1 MKVEVQK
8 QKKTKKC
15 NVKKELLKNDKG
27 ITLIA
32 LVITIIIL
40 LILAGVAIA
49 TLTGENGLFVRAK
62 QAKQTQTESEMK
74 EKLNLSI
81 QELQVEKLTEATLD
95 DITQEWLTQ
104 KLSEYNPI
112 LKEDGTTNSKKVTL
126 QKNGI
131 IKLYMIDEKL
141 NITEVENG
149 SGIEFL
155 YEIVKRENGK
165 VKILIK
171 VQDKENGIN
180 KVEVPGDAIIL
191 NGTREEK
198 GIDQEI
204 EVGTEYI
211 YKVISVSGKER
222 EETILIEP
230 EIIVGDAYIGTSTTN
245 TNASNSVENNSQTK
259 GKTLYINFTATLEK
273 FGTAC
278 TVKLKNGTDSDTL
291 PYAITK
297 NGTYTFVVTGTYGNN
312 KTITKEVE
320 VKVNKYQ
327 VATGLVKYNAGDWT
341 EAEINELKGKNLY
354 NINTAKKAS
363 TDTGLNFTFGG
374 FTYAKDSSENANT
387 TYANEIKNGTV
398 ITSRNQ
404 SVAPQSGEGI
414 PAYDGWQILEI
425 QDSAGNKITNE
436 TEISNKLDNLS
447 SGEKVYVTKLVHA
460 GSPENFVYYYTASY
474 DNKRVEYILSGG
486 IRETKYNTLNNGT
499 VINGR
504 DWSMYED
511 KSLKAKGYID
521 EVHAM
526 TYDEALAITGSRD
539 STNGLCKTK
548 AYYWLASAYP
558 GKGDFMWYMNHGG
571 KIGNSVYRYDH
582 YCWGVRPV
590 VSLVAGVYITGGDG
604 TEGNEYVLGK
614 E

>member
-149 SGIEFL
+149 SGIEFS

-171 VQDKENGIN
+171 VQDSENGIN

-191 NGTREEK
+191 KGTREQR

-204 EVGTEYI
+204 EVGTEYT

-230 EIIVGDAYIGTSTTN
+230 EIIVGDAYIGTSTTK
-245 TNASNSVENNSQTK
+245 TDSTKSVVDNSQTRGTK
-259 GKTLYINFTATLEK
+259 LYINFTATLEK
-273 FGTAC
+273 FGTSAC
-278 TVKLKNGTDSDTL
+278 TVKLKGGADSDTL

-297 NGTYTFVVTGTYGNN
+297 NGTYTFVVTGTYGEG

-320 VKVNKYQ
+320 VKVNKYE
-327 VATGLVKYNAGDWT
+327 ATKWLVQYDAGNWT
-341 EAEINELKGKNLY
+341 EDEINALKVKKLY

-363 TDTGLNFTFGG
+363 GNEELKFTFGG
-374 FTYAKDSSENANT
+374 FTYKEDSSGNANT
-387 TYANEIKNGTV
+387 TYANEISNGTV

-404 SVAPQSGEGI
+404 SVVADEGYSK
-414 PAYDGWQILEI
+414 PTYEGWQILEI
-425 QDSAGNKITNE
+425 QDSARNKITNE
-436 TEISNKLDNLS
+436 IEISNKLENLS

-460 GSPENFVYYYTASY
+460 GSPENFVYYTTTTSHEEERA
-474 DNKRVEYILSGG
+474 EYILSGG
-486 IRETKYNTLNNGT
+486 TRQTSYNTYQP
-499 VINGR
+499 R

-511 KSLKAKGYID
+511 TNLKAKGYID

-526 TYDEALAITGSRD
+526 TYDEALAITGSANH
-539 STNGLCKTK
+539 TNGLRKIK
-548 AYYWLASAYP
+548 ASYWLASCIRYTNSMRCIQYN
-558 GKGDFMWYMNHGG
+558 GD
-571 KIGNSVYRYDH
+571 IVGNYQR
-582 YCWGVRPV
+582 CFGVRPV

>member
-1 MKVEVQK
+1 MIKILEK
-8 QKKTKKC
+8 R
-15 NVKKELLKNDKG
+15 G

-40 LILAGVAIA
+40 LILSGVAIA
-49 TLTGENGLFVRAK
+49 TLTGENGLFARAK
-62 QAKQTQTESEMK
+62 QAKVAQTESDMTES
-74 EKLNLSI
+74 LNLAI
-81 QELQVEKLTEATLD
+81 QELQVEKLAEATLN
-95 DITQEWLTQ
+95 DITQEWLTS

-112 LKEDGTTNSKKVTL
+112 LKEDGTTNSKKVIL

-131 IKLYMIDEKL
+131 IKTYMIDENL
-141 NITEVENG
+141 NITEVENE
-149 SGIEFL
+149 SGIDFS

-171 VQDKENGIN
+171 VQDRENGIN

-204 EVGTEYI
+204 EVGTEYK
-211 YKVISVSGKER
+211 YKVISTSGKER

-230 EIIVGDAYIGTSTTN
+230 EIIIGDAYIGTSTTN
-245 TNASNSVENNSQTK
+245 TNASNSVANNSQTR
-259 GKTLYINFTATLEK
+259 GTTLYINFTATLEK

-278 TVKLKNGTDSDTL
+278 TVKLKGGADSDTL

-327 VATGLVKYNAGDWT
+327 AATGLVKYDAGDWT
-341 EAEINELKGKNLY
+341 EDEINELKAKSLY
-354 NINTAKKAS
+354 NINTAKAAS
-363 TDTGLNFTFGG
+363 TAKGLDFTFGG
-374 FTYAKDSSENANT
+374 FTYKGDTTNT
-387 TYANEIKNGTV
+387 SYINNGTV

-404 SVAPQSGEGI
+404 SVATQSGYGT

-425 QDSAGNKITNE
+425 QDSVGNKITKE

-447 SGEKVYVTKLVHA
+447 SGEKIYVTKLVHA
-460 GSPENFVYYYTASY
+460 GSPENFVYYYTTSY
-474 DNKRVEYILSGG
+474 DNRRVEYILSGG
-486 IRETKYNTLNNGT
+486 TRQISYNTYQP
-499 VINGR
+499 R

-511 KSLKAKGYID
+511 TNLKAKGYID

-526 TYDEALAITGSRD
+526 TYDEAVAITGNTSR
-539 STNGLCKTK
+539 TNGLRNTK

-558 GKGDFMWYMNHGG
+558 SDYIDVWYVGYYGDFYIFG
-571 KIGNSVYRYDH
+571 S
-582 YCWGVRPV
+582 YCWGIRPV
-590 VSLVAGVYITGGDG
+590 ISLTSGVYIASGDG

-614 E
+614 D

>member
-1 MKVEVQK
+1 MNKRLE
-8 QKKTKKC
+8 
-15 NVKKELLKNDKG
+15 KNFG

-32 LVITIIIL
+32 LIITIIVL
-40 LILAGVAIA
+40 LILSGVAIA
-49 TLTGENGLFVRAK
+49 TLTGENGLFARAK
-62 QAKQTQTESEMK
+62 QAKVAQTESDMK
-74 EKLNLSI
+74 ESLNLAI

-131 IKLYMIDEKL
+131 IKTYMIDENL
-141 NITEVENG
+141 NIKEVENK
-149 SGIEFL
+149 SGIEFS

-171 VQDKENGIN
+171 VQDSENGIN

-191 NGTREEK
+191 NGIREEK

-204 EVGTEYI
+204 EVGTEYKV
-211 YKVISVSGKER
+211 KVISTSGKER

-230 EIIVGDAYIGTSTTN
+230 EIIVGEAYIGTSTTN
-245 TNASNSVENNSQTK
+245 TNVSNSVVDNSQTR
-259 GKTLYINFTATLEK
+259 GITLYINFTATLE
-273 FGTAC
+273 GTAC
-278 TVKLKNGTDSDTL
+278 TVKLKGGADSDTL

-312 KTITKEVE
+312 KTITKEIE

-327 VATGLVKYNAGDWT
+327 AAIGLVKYDAGDWT
-341 EAEINELKGKNLY
+341 EDEINALKAKSLY
-354 NINTAKKAS
+354 NINTAKKPSA
-363 TDTGLNFTFGG
+363 DIGLNFTFGG
-374 FTYAKDSSENANT
+374 FTYKGDTTNT
-387 TYANEIKNGTV
+387 SYINNGTV

-404 SVAPQSGEGI
+404 SVAPQSGYGT

-425 QDSAGNKITNE
+425 QDSTGNIIKNE

-460 GSPENFVYYYTASY
+460 GSPENFVHRWIASNDGY
-474 DNKRVEYILSGG
+474 RSEYILSGG
-486 IRETKYNTLNNGT
+486 TRQTEYNTLNNGIA
-499 VINGR
+499 INGR
-504 DWSMYED
+504 NWSMYED
-511 KSLKAKGYID
+511 KNLKSKNYIS

-526 TYDEALAITGSRD
+526 TKEEAEVITGST
-539 STNGLCKTK
+539 SPTNGLRKIGE
-548 AYYWLASAYP
+548 YYWLATAY
-558 GKGDFMWYMNHGG
+558 GAG
-571 KIGNSVYRYDH
+571 SDH
-582 YCWGVRPV
+582 SLMVIVSNGLLMSEYSHCFGVRPV
-590 VSLVAGVYITGGDG
+590 VVMNEGVYIASGDG
-604 TEGNEYVLGK
+604 TGASPYVLSK
-614 E
+614 D

>member
-49 TLTGENGLFVRAK
+49 TLTGENGLFARAK

-149 SGIEFL
+149 SGIEFS

-204 EVGTEYI
+204 EVGTEYKF
-211 YKVISVSGKER
+211 KVISTSGKER

-230 EIIVGDAYIGTSTTN
+230 EIIVGDAYIGTSSTN
-245 TNASNSVENNSQTK
+245 TNASSSVADNSQTR
-259 GKTLYINFTATLEK
+259 GTTTLYINFRANLEK

-278 TVKLKNGTDSDTL
+278 TVKLKDGTDSDTL

-297 NGTYTFVVTGTYGNN
+297 NGTYTFVVTGTYGDG
-312 KTITKEVE
+312 KIITEEIE

-327 VATGLVKYNAGDWT
+327 ATTGLVKYDAGDWT
-341 EAEINELKGKNLY
+341 EDEINELKAKSLY
-354 NINTAKKAS
+354 NINTAKEANANK
-363 TDTGLNFTFGG
+363 GLNFTFGG
-374 FTYAKDSSENANT
+374 FTYAKDSLGNVNT
-387 TYANEIKNGTV
+387 TYKKYIDNGTV

-404 SVAPQSGEGI
+404 SVAPQKGWGT
-414 PAYDGWQILEI
+414 PVYDGWQILESKEENGKTYI
-425 QDSAGNKITNE
+425 IKI
-436 TEISNKLDNLS
+436 
-447 SGEKVYVTKLVHA
+447 VHA
-460 GSPENFVYYYTASY
+460 GSPENFVFSSNDPNVA
-474 DNKRVEYILSGG
+474 EYLLSSGTRK
-486 IRETKYNTLNNGT
+486 INYNTSSIGVKVKPRSWDMYKDKNQLNL
-499 VINGR
+499 I
-504 DWSMYED
+504 
-511 KSLKAKGYID
+511 K

-526 TYDEALAITGSRD
+526 TYEDFLNNIGNTGKIAIGS
-539 STNGLCKTK
+539 
-548 AYYWLASAYP
+548 YYWLASTN
-558 GKGDFMWYMNHGG
+558 G
-571 KIGNSVYRYDH
+571 
-582 YCWGVRPV
+582 
-590 VSLVAGVYITGGDG
+590 SLPRIYSNRRSA
-604 TEGNEYVLGK
+604 
-614 E
+614 

>member
-49 TLTGENGLFVRAK
+49 TLTGENGLFARAK

-81 QELQVEKLTEATLD
+81 QELQVEKLTLD

-149 SGIEFL
+149 SGIEFS

-204 EVGTEYI
+204 EVGTEYT

-222 EETILIEP
+222 EKTILIEP
-230 EIIVGDAYIGTSTTN
+230 EIIVGEAYIGTSTTN
-245 TNASNSVENNSQTK
+245 TNASNSVANNSQTR
-259 GKTLYINFTATLEK
+259 GTTLYINFTATLEK
-273 FGTAC
+273 FGTECA
-278 TVKLKNGTDSDTL
+278 VKLKDGTDSDIL

-297 NGTYTFVVTGTYGNN
+297 NGTYTFVITGTYGDG
-312 KTITKEVE
+312 KIIIKEVE
-320 VKVNKYQ
+320 VKVAKYTSA
-327 VATGLVKYNAGDWT
+327 VNLVKYDAGDWT
-341 EAEINELKGKNLY
+341 EAEIQKLKLQNLY
-354 NINTAKKAS
+354 MINKEKTINAVFNLNDS
-363 TDTGLNFTFGG
+363 EGLNFTFGG
-374 FTYAKDSSENANT
+374 FTYKGDETNEKYIKDGR
-387 TYANEIKNGTV
+387 I
-398 ITSRNQ
+398 ITSRNE
-404 SVAPQSGEGI
+404 SVATQSGFGT

-425 QDSAGNKITNE
+425 KDSTGKIIKNYDEINTIIDNAKNE
-436 TEISNKLDNLS
+436 KI
-447 SGEKVYVTKLVHA
+447 YVTKLIHA
-460 GSPENFVYYYTASY
+460 GSPENFVYYYTTPNDTNRAEYLLSSGIRKTEY
-474 DNKRVEYILSGG
+474 NILNSGEEINKRYWDMYKDIKLDKDGYINNVHIMTYEEAYEITGNNNNTSG
-486 IRETKYNTLNNGT
+486 IRN
-499 VINGR
+499 
-504 DWSMYED
+504 
-511 KSLKAKGYID
+511 ID
-521 EVHAM
+521 A
-526 TYDEALAITGSRD
+526 
-539 STNGLCKTK
+539 N
-548 AYYWLASAYP
+548 YWLASA
-558 GKGDFMWYMNHGG
+558 N
-571 KIGNSVYRYDH
+571 R
-582 YCWGVRPV
+582 
-590 VSLVAGVYITGGDG
+590 
-604 TEGNEYVLGK
+604 E
-614 E
+614 

>member
-1 MKVEVQK
+1 MREKIL
-8 QKKTKKC
+8 
-15 NVKKELLKNDKG
+15 NKNG

-32 LVITIIIL
+32 LVITIIVL

-49 TLTGENGLFVRAK
+49 TLTGENGLFARAK

-112 LKEDGTTNSKKVTL
+112 LKEDGTTNIKKVTL

-131 IKLYMIDEKL
+131 IKTYMIDENL
-141 NITEVENG
+141 NITEVENE
-149 SGIEFL
+149 SGIDFS

-171 VQDKENGIN
+171 VQDRENGIN

-191 NGTREEK
+191 NGTREQK

-204 EVGTEYI
+204 ELGTEYK
-211 YKVISVSGKER
+211 YKVISTSGKER

-230 EIIVGDAYIGTSTTN
+230 EIIVGEAYIGTSTTD
-245 TNASNSVENNSQTK
+245 TNASNSVANNSQTR
-259 GKTLYINFTATLEK
+259 GTTLYINFTATLEK

-278 TVKLKNGTDSDTL
+278 TVKLKDGTDSDTL

-312 KTITKEVE
+312 KTITKEIE
-320 VKVNKYQ
+320 VKVNKYKS
-327 VATGLVKYNAGDWT
+327 ATGLVKYDAGDWT

-363 TDTGLNFTFGG
+363 ADEGLNFTFGG
-374 FTYAKDSSENANT
+374 FTYKGDTTNT
-387 TYANEIKNGTV
+387 IYINNGTV

-404 SVAPQSGEGI
+404 SVAPQSGFGT

-425 QDSAGNKITNE
+425 QDSTGNIIKNE
-436 TEISNKLDNLS
+436 TEISSKLDNLS

-460 GSPENFVYYYTASY
+460 GSPENFVYYWTANY
-474 DNKRVEYILSGG
+474 DNIRVEYILSGG
-486 IRETKYNTLNNGT
+486 TRQTSYNTYQP
-499 VINGR
+499 R

-511 KSLKAKGYID
+511 TNLKAKGYID

-526 TYDEALAITGSRD
+526 TYDEALAITRSTN
-539 STNGLCKTK
+539 STNGLRNTK
-548 AYYWLASAYP
+548 AYYWLASANLSNSSFVWYVS
-558 GKGDFMWYMNHGG
+558 GHGGDF
-571 KIGNSVYRYDH
+571 YDIYN
-582 YCWGVRPV
+582 YCFGVRPV
-590 VSLVAGVYITGGDG
+590 VSLAYGVYITGGDG

-614 E
+614 D

>member
-49 TLTGENGLFVRAK
+49 TLTGENGLFARAK

-149 SGIEFL
+149 SGIEFS

-204 EVGTEYI
+204 EVGTEYT

-222 EETILIEP
+222 EKTILIEP
-230 EIIVGDAYIGTSTTN
+230 EIIVGEAYIGTSTTK
-245 TNASNSVENNSQTK
+245 TDSTKSVVDNSQTRGTK
-259 GKTLYINFTATLEK
+259 LYINFTATLEK
-273 FGTAC
+273 FGTSAC
-278 TVKLKNGTDSDTL
+278 TVKLKGGADSDTL

-297 NGTYTFVVTGTYGNN
+297 NGTYTFVVTGTYGEG

-320 VKVNKYQ
+320 VKVNKYE
-327 VATGLVKYNAGDWT
+327 ATKWLVQYDAGNWT
-341 EAEINELKGKNLY
+341 EDEINALKVKKLY

-363 TDTGLNFTFGG
+363 GNEELKFTFGG
-374 FTYAKDSSENANT
+374 FTYKEDSSGNANT
-387 TYANEIKNGTV
+387 TYANEISNGTV

-404 SVAPQSGEGI
+404 SVVADEGYSK
-414 PAYDGWQILEI
+414 PTYEGWQILEI
-425 QDSAGNKITNE
+425 QDSARNKITNE
-436 TEISNKLDNLS
+436 IEISNKLENLS

-460 GSPENFVYYYTASY
+460 GSPENFVYYATTTSHEEE
-474 DNKRVEYILSGG
+474 NKNINLIS
-486 IRETKYNTLNNGT
+486 LN
-499 VINGR
+499 
-504 DWSMYED
+504 
-511 KSLKAKGYID
+511 
-521 EVHAM
+521 
-526 TYDEALAITGSRD
+526 
-539 STNGLCKTK
+539 
-548 AYYWLASAYP
+548 
-558 GKGDFMWYMNHGG
+558 
-571 KIGNSVYRYDH
+571 
-582 YCWGVRPV
+582 
-590 VSLVAGVYITGGDG
+590 
-604 TEGNEYVLGK
+604 
-614 E
+614 

>member
-1 MKVEVQK
+1 MNKVLEK
-8 QKKTKKC
+8 R
-15 NVKKELLKNDKG
+15 G

-40 LILAGVAIA
+40 LILSGVAIA
-49 TLTGENGLFVRAK
+49 TLTGENGLFARAK
-62 QAKQTQTESEMK
+62 QAKVAQTESDMK
-74 EKLNLSI
+74 ESLNLAI
-81 QELQVEKLTEATLD
+81 QELQVEKLAEATLN

-104 KLSEYNPI
+104 KLSEYNPT
-112 LKEDGTTNSKKVTL
+112 LKEDGTTNSKKVIL

-131 IKLYMIDEKL
+131 IKTYMIDENL
-141 NITEVENG
+141 NITEVENK
-149 SGIEFL
+149 SGIDFS

-171 VQDKENGIN
+171 VQDRENGIN

-191 NGTREEK
+191 NGTREQR

-204 EVGTEYI
+204 EVGTEYK
-211 YKVISVSGKER
+211 YKVISTSGKER

-230 EIIVGDAYIGTSTTN
+230 EIIVGDAYIGTSTTE
-245 TNASNSVENNSQTK
+245 TNSTKSVPDNSQTK
-259 GKTLYINFTATLEK
+259 GTTLYINFKATLEK

-278 TVKLKNGTDSDTL
+278 TVKLKDGTDSDTL

-327 VATGLVKYNAGDWT
+327 AATGLVKYDAGDWT
-341 EAEINELKGKNLY
+341 EDEINELKAKRLYMINKEKTYNKIYNLED
-354 NINTAKKAS
+354 AS
-363 TDTGLNFTFGG
+363 GLNFTFGG
-374 FTYAKDSSENANT
+374 FTYAKDSSGNVNT
-387 TYANEIKNGTV
+387 TYKKYIDNGTV

-404 SVAPQSGEGI
+404 SVAPQGGWGT

-425 QDSAGNKITNE
+425 KDSAGNKITNE

-460 GSPENFVYYYTASY
+460 GSPENFVYKYTTSN
-474 DNKRVEYILSGG
+474 DNRRAEYILSGG
-486 IRETKYNTLNNGT
+486 TRQTSYNTYQP
-499 VINGR
+499 R
-504 DWSMYED
+504 DWSMYVD
-511 KSLKAKGYID
+511 KSLKAKGYIE

-526 TYDEALAITGSRD
+526 TYDEALAITGSTD
-539 STNGLCKTK
+539 NTNGLRNTK
-548 AYYWLASAYP
+548 AYYWLASAIPSSGNGVWFLYNN
-558 GKGDFMWYMNHGG
+558 GNISYYGNH
-571 KIGNSVYRYDH
+571 
-582 YCWGVRPV
+582 CWGVRPV
-590 VSLVAGVYITGGDG
+590 VSLASGVYITGGDG

>member
-1 MKVEVQK
+1 MIKILEK
-8 QKKTKKC
+8 R
-15 NVKKELLKNDKG
+15 G

-40 LILAGVAIA
+40 LILSGVAIA
-49 TLTGENGLFVRAK
+49 TLTGENGLFARAK
-62 QAKQTQTESEMK
+62 QAKVAQTESDMTES
-74 EKLNLSI
+74 LNLAI
-81 QELQVEKLTEATLD
+81 QELQVEKLAEATLN

-104 KLSEYNPI
+104 KLLEYSPI
-112 LKEDGTTNSKKVTL
+112 LKEDGTTNSKKVIL

-131 IKLYMIDEKL
+131 IKTYMIDENL
-141 NITEVENG
+141 NITEVENE
-149 SGIEFL
+149 SGIDFS

-171 VQDKENGIN
+171 VQDRENGIN

-204 EVGTEYI
+204 EVGTEYKF
-211 YKVISVSGKER
+211 KVISTSGKER

-230 EIIVGDAYIGTSTTN
+230 EIIVGDAYIGTSTAD
-245 TNASNSVENNSQTK
+245 TNASNSVANNSQTR
-259 GKTLYINFTATLEK
+259 GTTLYINFTARLEK

-278 TVKLKNGTDSDTL
+278 TVKLKGGADSDTL

-312 KTITKEVE
+312 KTITKEIE

-327 VATGLVKYNAGDWT
+327 AATGLVKYDAGDWT
-341 EAEINELKGKNLY
+341 EDEINTLKEKSLY

-363 TDTGLNFTFGG
+363 ADTGLNFTFGG
-374 FTYAKDSSENANT
+374 FTYAKDSAGNANA
-387 TYANEIKNGTV
+387 TYENEIKNGTV

-404 SVAPQSGEGI
+404 SVAPQRGYGT

-425 QDSAGNKITNE
+425 QDSVGNKITKE

-460 GSPENFVYYYTASY
+460 GSPENFVYYYKASD
-474 DNKRVEYILSGG
+474 DNRRAEYILSGG
-486 IRETKYNTLNNGT
+486 TRQTSYNTYQP
-499 VINGR
+499 R
-504 DWSMYED
+504 DWSMYAD
-511 KSLKAKGYID
+511 KNLKEKGYIN

-526 TYDEALAITGSRD
+526 TYDEALAITGNTNN
-539 STNGLCKTK
+539 TNGLRNTK
-548 AYYWLASAYP
+548 VYYWLAFANPSNSSFVWYVS
-558 GKGDFMWYMNHGG
+558 GLGGDF
-571 KIGNSVYRYDH
+571 YDIYN
-582 YCWGVRPV
+582 YCFGVRPV
-590 VSLVAGVYITGGDG
+590 VSLESGVYITGGDG

-614 E
+614 D

>member
-49 TLTGENGLFVRAK
+49 TLTGENGLFARAK

-81 QELQVEKLTEATLD
+81 QELQVEKLAEATLD

-149 SGIEFL
+149 SGIEFS

-204 EVGTEYI
+204 EVGTEFT

-230 EIIVGDAYIGTSTTN
+230 EIIVGEAYIGTSTTK
-245 TNASNSVENNSQTK
+245 TDSTKSVVDNSQTRGTK
-259 GKTLYINFTATLEK
+259 LYINFTATLEK
-273 FGTAC
+273 FGTSAC
-278 TVKLKNGTDSDTL
+278 TVKLKGGADSDTL

-297 NGTYTFVVTGTYGNN
+297 NGTYTFVVTGTYGEG

-320 VKVNKYQ
+320 VKVNKYE
-327 VATGLVKYNAGDWT
+327 ATKWLVQYDAGNWT
-341 EAEINELKGKNLY
+341 EDEINALKVKKLY

-363 TDTGLNFTFGG
+363 GNEELKFTFGG
-374 FTYAKDSSENANT
+374 FTYKEDSSGNANT
-387 TYANEIKNGTV
+387 TYANEISNGTV

-404 SVAPQSGEGI
+404 SVVADEGYSK
-414 PAYDGWQILEI
+414 PTYEGWQILEI
-425 QDSAGNKITNE
+425 QDSARNKITNE
-436 TEISNKLDNLS
+436 IEISNKLDNLS

-460 GSPENFVYYYTASY
+460 GSPENFVYYYTTTSHEEERA
-474 DNKRVEYILSGG
+474 EYILSGG
-486 IRETKYNTLNNGT
+486 TRQTSYNTYQP
-499 VINGR
+499 R

-511 KSLKAKGYID
+511 TNLKAKGYID

-526 TYDEALAITGSRD
+526 TYDEALAITGSANH
-539 STNGLCKTK
+539 TNGLRKIK
-548 AYYWLASAYP
+548 ASYWLASGIRYTNSMRFIQYD
-558 GKGDFMWYMNHGG
+558 GSIVRNHQ
-571 KIGNSVYRYDH
+571 R
-582 YCWGVRPV
+582 CFGVRPV

>member
-49 TLTGENGLFVRAK
+49 TLTGENGLFARAK

-149 SGIEFL
+149 SGIEFS

-204 EVGTEYI
+204 EVGTEYT

-222 EETILIEP
+222 EKTILIEP
-230 EIIVGDAYIGTSTTN
+230 EIIVGEAYIGTSTTK
-245 TNASNSVENNSQTK
+245 TDSTKSVVDNSQTRGTK
-259 GKTLYINFTATLEK
+259 LYINFTATLEK
-273 FGTAC
+273 FGTSAC
-278 TVKLKNGTDSDTL
+278 TVKLKGGADSDTL

-297 NGTYTFVVTGTYGNN
+297 NGTYTFVVTGTYGEG

-320 VKVNKYQ
+320 VKVNKYE
-327 VATGLVKYNAGDWT
+327 ATKWLVQYDAGNWT
-341 EAEINELKGKNLY
+341 EDEINALKVKKLY

-363 TDTGLNFTFGG
+363 GNEELKFTFGG
-374 FTYAKDSSENANT
+374 FTYKEDSSGNANT
-387 TYANEIKNGTV
+387 TYANEISNGTV

-404 SVAPQSGEGI
+404 SVVADEGYSK
-414 PAYDGWQILEI
+414 PTYEGWQILEI
-425 QDSAGNKITNE
+425 QDSARNKITNE
-436 TEISNKLDNLS
+436 IEISNKLENLS

-460 GSPENFVYYYTASY
+460 GSPENFVYYATTTSHEEERA
-474 DNKRVEYILSGG
+474 EYILSGG
-486 IRETKYNTLNNGT
+486 TRQTSYNTYQP
-499 VINGR
+499 R

-511 KSLKAKGYID
+511 TNLKAKGYID

-526 TYDEALAITGSRD
+526 TYDEALAITGSANH
-539 STNGLCKTK
+539 TNGLRKIK
-548 AYYWLASAYP
+548 ASYWLASGIRYTNLMRFIQYN
-558 GKGDFMWYMNHGG
+558 GDIVSNNQRCF
-571 KIGNSVYRYDH
+571 
-582 YCWGVRPV
+582 GVRPV

>member
-1 MKVEVQK
+1 MREKIL
-8 QKKTKKC
+8 
-15 NVKKELLKNDKG
+15 NKNG

-32 LVITIIIL
+32 LVITIIVL
-40 LILAGVAIA
+40 LILAGVVIA
-49 TLTGENGLFVRAK
+49 TLTGENGLFARAK

-81 QELQVEKLTEATLD
+81 QELQVEKLAEATLN

-131 IKLYMIDEKL
+131 IKTYMIDENL
-141 NITEVENG
+141 NITEVENE
-149 SGIEFL
+149 SGIDFS

-171 VQDKENGIN
+171 VQDRENGIN

-204 EVGTEYI
+204 EVGTEYT
-211 YKVISVSGKER
+211 YKVISTSGKER

-245 TNASNSVENNSQTK
+245 TNVSSSVANNSQTR
-259 GKTLYINFTATLEK
+259 GTTLYINFTATLEK
-273 FGTAC
+273 FGTSAC
-278 TVKLKNGTDSDTL
+278 TVKLKDGTDADTL

-312 KTITKEVE
+312 KTITKEIE

-327 VATGLVKYNAGDWT
+327 AATGLVKYDAGDWT
-341 EAEINELKGKNLY
+341 EDEINELKAKSLY
-354 NINTAKKAS
+354 NINTEKEAS
-363 TDTGLNFTFGG
+363 TETGLNFTFGG
-374 FTYAKDSSENANT
+374 FTYKGDTTNT
-387 TYANEIKNGTV
+387 SYINNGTV

-404 SVAPQSGEGI
+404 SVVPQSGWGT

-425 QDSAGNKITNE
+425 QDSAGNIIKNE

-460 GSPENFVYYYTASY
+460 GSPENFVYYYTTSN
-474 DNKRVEYILSGG
+474 DNRRVKYILSGG
-486 IRETKYNTLNNGT
+486 TRETSYNTYQP
-499 VINGR
+499 R
-504 DWSMYED
+504 DWSMYAD
-511 KSLKAKGYID
+511 KNLKEKGYIN

-526 TYDEALAITGSRD
+526 TYDEAVAITGSTNT
-539 STNGLCKTK
+539 TNGLRRTK
-548 AYYWLASAYP
+548 ACYWLASTYP
-558 GKGDFMWYMNHGG
+558 NSTLAMWY
-571 KIGNSVYRYDH
+571 VYFDGDIYYSYK

-590 VSLVAGVYITGGDG
+590 VSLASGVYITGGDG
-604 TEGNEYVLGK
+604 TEENEYVLGK

>member
-1 MKVEVQK
+1 MIKILEK
-8 QKKTKKC
+8 RK
-15 NVKKELLKNDKG
+15 
-27 ITLIA
+27 ITLIT

-40 LILAGVAIA
+40 LTLSGIAIA
-49 TLTGENGLFVRAK
+49 TLTGENGLFARVKVA
-62 QAKQTQTESEMK
+62 QTESDMIES
-74 EKLNLSI
+74 LNLAI
-81 QELQVEKLTEATLD
+81 QKLQVEKLEGVTLD

-112 LKEDGTTNSKKVTL
+112 LKEYGTTNSKKVIL

-131 IKLYMIDEKL
+131 IKAYRIDENL
-141 NITEVENG
+141 NVTEVENE
-149 SGIEFL
+149 SGIDFS

-171 VQDKENGIN
+171 VQDRENGIN
-180 KVEVPGDAIIL
+180 KIEVPGDAIIL
-191 NGTREEK
+191 NGTKDQK

-204 EVGTEYI
+204 EVGTEYKF
-211 YKVISVSGKER
+211 KVISTSGKER

-245 TNASNSVENNSQTK
+245 TNASSSVANNSQTR
-259 GKTLYINFTATLEK
+259 GTTLYINFTATLEK

-278 TVKLKNGTDSDTL
+278 TVKLKGGADLDTL

-327 VATGLVKYNAGDWT
+327 SAIGLVKYDAGDWT
-341 EAEINELKGKNLY
+341 EDEINILKAKSLY
-354 NINTAKKAS
+354 NINTAKEAN
-363 TDTGLNFTFGG
+363 TNEGLNFTFGG
-374 FTYAKDSSENANT
+374 FTYAKDSTGNANT
-387 TYANEIKNGTV
+387 TYANEIKSGTV

-404 SVAPQSGEGI
+404 SVAPQRGRGA

-425 QDSAGNKITNE
+425 QDSTGNIIKNE

-460 GSPENFVYYYTASY
+460 GSPENFVYYHTTNY
-474 DNKRVEYILSGG
+474 DNRRVEYILSGG
-486 IRETKYNTLNNGT
+486 TRQTSYNTYQP
-499 VINGR
+499 R
-504 DWSMYED
+504 DWSMYAD
-511 KSLKAKGYID
+511 KNLKEKGYIN

-526 TYDEALAITGSRD
+526 TYDEALAIAGNTNN
-539 STNGLCKTK
+539 TNGLRNTK

-558 GKGDFMWYMNHGG
+558 SSRLNVW
-571 KIGNSVYRYDH
+571 IVSNSGSIYYNVY

-590 VSLVAGVYITGGDG
+590 VSLASGVYIASGDG
-604 TEGNEYVLGK
+604 TEGNEYVLSK

>member
-1 MKVEVQK
+1 MNKRLE
-8 QKKTKKC
+8 
-15 NVKKELLKNDKG
+15 KNFG

-32 LVITIIIL
+32 LIVTIIVL
-40 LILAGVAIA
+40 LILSGVAIA
-49 TLTGENGLFVRAK
+49 TLTGENGLFARAK
-62 QAKQTQTESEMK
+62 QAKQTQIESEMK

-81 QELQVEKLTEATLD
+81 QELQVEKLTEASLD

-112 LKEDGTTNSKKVTL
+112 LKENETVEGKKVTL

-131 IKLYMIDEKL
+131 IKTYLIDINL
-141 NITEVENG
+141 NITEVENE
-149 SGIEFL
+149 SGIEFS

-171 VQDKENGIN
+171 VQDSENGIN
-180 KVEVPGDAIIL
+180 KVEVPGDVIIL
-191 NGTREEK
+191 GGTREQK

-204 EVGTEYI
+204 EVGTEYKF
-211 YKVISVSGKER
+211 KVISTSGKER

-230 EIIVGDAYIGTSTTN
+230 EIIVGEAYIGTSTTE
-245 TNASNSVENNSQTK
+245 TDSTKSVPDNSQTK
-259 GKTLYINFTATLEK
+259 GTTLYINFKATLEK

-278 TVKLKNGTDSDTL
+278 TVKLKDGTDSDTL

-327 VATGLVKYNAGDWT
+327 AATGLVKYDAGDWT
-341 EAEINELKGKNLY
+341 EDEINELKAKRLYMINKEKTYNKIYNLED
-354 NINTAKKAS
+354 AS
-363 TDTGLNFTFGG
+363 GLNFTFGG
-374 FTYAKDSSENANT
+374 FTYAKDSSGNVNT
-387 TYANEIKNGTV
+387 TYKKYIDNGTV

-404 SVAPQSGEGI
+404 SVAPQGGWGT

-425 QDSAGNKITNE
+425 KDSAGNKITNE

-460 GSPENFVYYYTASY
+460 GSPENFVHRWIASNDGY
-474 DNKRVEYILSGG
+474 RSEYILSGG
-486 IRETKYNTLNNGT
+486 TRQTEYNTLNNGIA
-499 VINGR
+499 INGR

-511 KSLKAKGYID
+511 KNLKSKNYIS

-526 TYDEALAITGSRD
+526 TKEEAEVITGST
-539 STNGLCKTK
+539 SPTNGLRKTGG
-548 AYYWLASAYP
+548 YYWLATA
-558 GKGDFMWYMNHGG
+558 HGAG
-571 KIGNSVYRYDH
+571 SDH
-582 YCWGVRPV
+582 SLMVIVSNGLLMSEYSHCFGVRPV
-590 VSLVAGVYITGGDG
+590 VVMNEGVYIASGDG
-604 TEGNEYVLGK
+604 TGASPYVLSK
-614 E
+614 D

>member
-1 MKVEVQK
+1 MREKIL
-8 QKKTKKC
+8 
-15 NVKKELLKNDKG
+15 NKNG

-32 LVITIIIL
+32 LVITIIVL

-49 TLTGENGLFVRAK
+49 TLTGENGLFARAK

-95 DITQEWLTQ
+95 DITQEWLTR

-112 LKEDGTTNSKKVTL
+112 LKEDGTTNSKKITL

-131 IKLYMIDEKL
+131 IKTYMIDENL
-141 NITEVENG
+141 NITEVENE
-149 SGIEFL
+149 SGIDFS

-171 VQDKENGIN
+171 VQDRENGIN

-204 EVGTEYI
+204 EVGTEYK
-211 YKVISVSGKER
+211 YKVISTSGKER

-230 EIIVGDAYIGTSTTN
+230 EIIVGDAYIGTSTTE
-245 TNASNSVENNSQTK
+245 TDSTKSVPDNSQTK
-259 GKTLYINFTATLEK
+259 GTTTLYINFKATLEK

-278 TVKLKNGTDSDTL
+278 AVKLKGGADSDKL

-312 KTITKEVE
+312 KTITKEIE

-327 VATGLVKYNAGDWT
+327 AAIGLVKYDAGDWT
-341 EAEINELKGKNLY
+341 EDEINALKAKSLY
-354 NINTAKKAS
+354 NINTAKAAS
-363 TDTGLNFTFGG
+363 TAKGLDFTFGG
-374 FTYAKDSSENANT
+374 FTYKGDTTNT
-387 TYANEIKNGTV
+387 SYINNGTV

-404 SVAPQSGEGI
+404 SVAPQSVYGT

-425 QDSAGNKITNE
+425 QDSVGNKITKE

-460 GSPENFVYYYTASY
+460 GSPENFLYCYITDY
-474 DNKRVEYILSGG
+474 DNRRVEYILSGG
-486 IRETKYNTLNNGT
+486 TRQTSYNTYQP
-499 VINGR
+499 R

-511 KSLKAKGYID
+511 TNLKAKGYID

-526 TYDEALAITGSRD
+526 TYDEALTITGSTNT
-539 STNGLCKTK
+539 TNGLRNTRTC
-548 AYYWLASAYP
+548 YWLASAYLSN
-558 GKGDFMWYMNHGG
+558 GSSMWYVDSNGHHDTNYGFCF
-571 KIGNSVYRYDH
+571 S
-582 YCWGVRPV
+582 VRPV
-590 VSLVAGVYITGGDG
+590 VSLASGVYITGGDG

-614 E
+614 D